1 MKYKDY
7 YATLGV
13 PRDATLEQVK
23 KAYRKLARQFHP
35 DVSKDAQAESK
46 FKELAEAYATLK
58 SPEKRSAYDDIGKHV
73 PGEEFAPPPAW
84 ERRGGGNGQ
93 DFADLDLADILA
105 AMGHGR
111 AGRQGARAPVPGP
124 DFDTTVRIS
133 LEQAQHGATLTLELG
148 DGGTGRALEVT
159 IPAGVRDGQKLRL
172 KGQGGKARHGGP
184 DGDIYLH
191 LALAPHPLFQ
201 VLQDDLY
208 YNLALSPWEAALGV
222 QVEIPTLGNPML
234 LTVPAGTYH
243 ARKLRVRGQ
252 GLANGHGGRGDFYAV
267 VHLEIP
273 KTLSARERELFQE
286 LASASD
292 FNPRGAAT
300 LEHAHGHTSK

>member
-13 PRDATLEQVK
+13 PRDATLEQIK
-23 KAYRKLARQFHP
+23 KAYRKLARQYHP
-35 DVSKDAQAESK
+35 DVSKDPEAESK
-46 FKELAEAYATLK
+46 FKELAEAYVTLK
-58 SPEKRSAYDDIGKHV
+58 SPEKRSAYDDIGKQV
-73 PGEEFAPPPAW
+73 PGEEFAPPPTW
-84 ERRGGGNGQ
+84 ERNAGGSAQ
-93 DFADLDLADILA
+93 DFPDIDLADLLA

-111 AGRQGARAPVPGP
+111 AGRQADRAPMPGR
-124 DFDTTVRIS
+124 DFDTTVHIS
-133 LEQAQHGATLTLELG
+133 LEQAHLGTRLTLELD

-172 KGQGGKARHGGP
+172 RGQGGKAHRGGP
-184 DGDIYLH
+184 NGDIYLH
-191 LALAPHPLFQ
+191 IALAPHPLFQ
-201 VLQDDLY
+201 VQQHDLY
-208 YNLALSPWEAALGV
+208 FNLALSPWEAALGA

-234 LTVPAGTYH
+234 LTVPAGTRH

-273 KTLSARERELFQE
+273 KTLSAREQELFRE

-292 FNPRGAAT
+292 FNPREAT
-300 LEHAHGHTSK
+300 NLEHANGHTNT